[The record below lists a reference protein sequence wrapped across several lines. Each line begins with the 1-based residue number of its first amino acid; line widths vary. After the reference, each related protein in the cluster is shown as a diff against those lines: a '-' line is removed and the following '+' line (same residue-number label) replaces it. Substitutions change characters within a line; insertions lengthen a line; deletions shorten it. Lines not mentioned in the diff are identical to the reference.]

1 MSSVEK
7 VKQISQSL
15 TDVIIK
21 FQDEIPV
28 FFK

>member
-28 FFK
+28 LLK